1 MDSRVLC
8 FPEFVSPVNDG
19 ESGELLGGGDG
30 NVEGGGMMIPGGD
43 GALSPGV
50 LILHSFVSFH
60 SAFISG
66 GPSTIPFQVICT
78 LLFSKEYTECGFS
91 LIKISNNCWSCQVQ
105 KLKVR

>member
-30 NVEGGGMMIPGGD
+30 NVEGGGMMTPGGD

-50 LILHSFVSFH
+50 L
-60 SAFISG
+60 
-66 GPSTIPFQVICT
+66 
-78 LLFSKEYTECGFS
+78 
-91 LIKISNNCWSCQVQ
+91 SNTV
-105 KLKVR
+105 L